1 MVLYDQS
8 SEPEGTQGTQGTQG
22 VLGVLSQGTH
32 RMFLYDQSSEP
43 EGTETHTSFSTESHR
58 RVLPAQGGCG

>member
-1 MVLYDQS
+1 MVLYDQP
-8 SEPEGTQGTQGTQG
+8 SEPEGTHGTQG

-58 RVLPAQGGCG
+58 RVLPAHGGCG